1 MAGTHTQ
8 EDAADTAS
16 TSLYGDYKDD
26 EKEAA
31 YDERNSDCYRDVSRD
46 KWEGV
51 YEYLYITTLLT

>member
-1 MAGTHTQ
+1 MAGTRQQ
-8 EDAADTAS
+8 EGDSAT
-16 TSLYGDYKDD
+16 TSLYSDYKMD

-51 YEYLYITTLLT
+51 YEYLYITMLLT